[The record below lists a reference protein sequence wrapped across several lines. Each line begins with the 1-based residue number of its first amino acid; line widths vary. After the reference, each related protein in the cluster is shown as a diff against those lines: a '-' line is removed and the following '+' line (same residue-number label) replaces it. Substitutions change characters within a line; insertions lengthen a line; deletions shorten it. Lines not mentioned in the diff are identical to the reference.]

1 MFSQTAARTKDL
13 YNIHQSKYLL
23 LNTDILLGQ
32 LSKYLIL
39 CNLILCNACLGLHLT
54 RCSIGLQLVSLSEM
68 VSYKTF
74 NRDLV
79 VFQITFICITVSK

>member
-32 LSKYLIL
+32 LSK
-39 CNLILCNACLGLHLT
+39 NT
-54 RCSIGLQLVSLSEM
+54 M
-68 VSYKTF
+68 
-74 NRDLV
+74 
-79 VFQITFICITVSK
+79 